1 MGFAVAWLCKD
12 SDHNKLTH
20 FKDKI
25 NFDRIEDLVNDDI
38 GFGCYGFLQKQKR
51 RMVCL
56 EMLGKCQFCGRAC
69 MQSSHHRSIRITAA
83 NDSNSSSGLKCPVSG
98 LGDQQ

>member
-1 MGFAVAWLCKD
+1 
-12 SDHNKLTH
+12 
-20 FKDKI
+20 
-25 NFDRIEDLVNDDI
+25 
-38 GFGCYGFLQKQKR
+38 
-51 RMVCL
+51 MVCL